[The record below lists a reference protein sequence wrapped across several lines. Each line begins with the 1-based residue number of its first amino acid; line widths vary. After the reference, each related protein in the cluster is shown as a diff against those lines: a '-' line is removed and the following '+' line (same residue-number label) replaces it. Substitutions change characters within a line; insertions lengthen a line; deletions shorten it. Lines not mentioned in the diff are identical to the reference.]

1 MNREQL
7 KVLMQANGI
16 LQAFVEGR
24 LQMWNPPQEYE
35 GETVPGRW
43 VTVEELNLELPAA
56 SQLRIKHK
64 IRRIATEQDARER
77 RRCLAAPFG
86 SSKLEPG
93 IVTFVDEDNPNSDAP
108 YHVRLDRGS
117 FDWFFS
123 CFIEEEMSD
132 FDPPPAPCDAECE
145 CEMQDLLA

>member
-1 MNREQL
+1 MNREQV

-24 LQMWNPPQEYE
+24 LQQWQPAQEYE

-43 VTVEELNLELPAA
+43 VTIEELDIGLPSV
-56 SQLRIKHK
+56 SQLRIKTK
-64 IRRIATEQDARER
+64 LRRIATDKDAREL

-93 IVTFVDEDNPNSDAP
+93 IVTYVDDNPNSDAP
-108 YHVRLDRGS
+108 YHVKLDSGS
-117 FDWFFS
+117 FDWFFN

-132 FDPPPAPCDAECE
+132 FDQPPSMCDAECE
-145 CEMQDLLA
+145 CEMENLLA